1 MYTLWSNGR
10 LLGHT
15 DLGFRGNSDVAKV
28 GWFHPTEVGERCMH
42 VMTAGSRI
50 LLERDGVD
58 RKTLSADFC
67 SAANR
72 IDAMSLELHDDS
84 DTVVNTESIGITD
97 TEILLAF
104 HRLDDTLDILHTGSF
119 EEMPEDDD
127 DIDAG
132 ELDCVG
138 NFEADEKEEW
148 GELSPLPRYQI
159 IVRLPDL
166 VSAMTT
172 E

>member
-15 DLGFRGNSDVAKV
+15 DLGFRGNTDVAKV

-58 RKTLSADFC
+58 RKTLSADMC

-72 IDAMSLELHDDS
+72 IDAMSLELHDDR
-84 DTVVNTESIGITD
+84 DMVVNTESVGITD

-104 HRLDDTLDILHTGSF
+104 DRLDDALDILHTGSF
-119 EEMPEDDD
+119 EEMLEDDD
-127 DIDAG
+127 FDAG
-132 ELDCVG
+132 DLECVDE
-138 NFEADEKEEW
+138 FEADEKEEW
-148 GELSPLPRYQI
+148 GEPPPLPRYQI
-159 IVRLPDL
+159 IVRMPDS
-166 VSAMTT
+166 VSAVSS

>member
-15 DLGFRGNSDVAKV
+15 ELGFRWNTDVAKV
-28 GWFHPTEVGERCMH
+28 GWFHPTGIGEGTMH
-42 VMTAGSRI
+42 VMTAASRI

-67 SAANR
+67 AAANR
-72 IDAMSLELHDDS
+72 IDAMSLELRDDR

-104 HRLDDTLDILHTGSF
+104 DRLDDALDILHTGSF
-119 EEMPEDDD
+119 EEMLEDDD
-127 DIDAG
+127 DFDARDL
-132 ELDCVG
+132 ECVDDLD
-138 NFEADEKEEW
+138 ADEPEDWSEPP
-148 GELSPLPRYQI
+148 PLPRYQI
-159 IVRLPDL
+159 IVRMPDS
-166 VSAMTT
+166 VSAVSS